1 MALVLRDRVKET
13 STVTGTGAI
22 SLDGAIG
29 AYEAFGTVLSDGDTT
44 YYTIVQSDSSVD
56 EYEIGLGT
64 YNATSD
70 TLARTTIFRSSNSNA
85 AVNFSAGT
93 KDVFITY
100 PSDRSV
106 YKTNDGH
113 ILLPDSDKFLA
124 GDGSDLQIYH
134 NGTNSFIVNE
144 AANDLVI
151 RNAVDDK
158 DVLIQTA
165 NQAGDGVASYI
176 LADGST
182 GQVVLYHYGTQIL
195 NTLSS
200 GINVA
205 GTVTLDD
212 TLRMDGTL
220 PTINLMESDTT
231 DFNARIRLNG
241 GNLVIQ
247 KVPDDLSTSLAHF
260 LLEMDTGDIAFY
272 NGSGVQKLKWDAGN
286 ERLGVGNVSPER
298 TFHVTGT
305 SLFSNGNS
313 GCANDG
319 DVMIEDDTNVV
330 LRLATAND
338 QSGYLAF
345 ADPENN
351 LAGYIRYRHDNDT
364 MVFASNATAI
374 AALSSTGL
382 RVGSSTAPDEPL
394 HVDGTVKIEE
404 TSTTG
409 PSGGGGTTN
418 FLKLEN
424 NDDTGD
430 TRSNIIFTSVD
441 DGGTTRHGASI
452 VFRKDN
458 DTAWVSGSSYSSTLA
473 FYTRENTGNQ
483 LERMTIRA
491 NGDVG
496 INQLNP
502 VAKLTVDGDGF
513 FTGDTDDTAYTTS
526 GVFSGT
532 YSATYA
538 NTSSYSTPE
547 IGLIGSA
554 ITGWGPED
562 EHGQIRWYTRDG
574 SGIGR
579 RDIAKI
585 LAVNEVGNSSTTTTS
600 SAAIAFYTSEQNAN
614 VAERMRISDGGDVGI
629 GTTAPAQLLHLA
641 GPKETS
647 IIRLQST
654 TNDASW
660 ATGERIG
667 AIQFFSN
674 DGSGAGSGTKG
685 SINYAVQG
693 STGGTTY
700 MSFSVADGYAAGTNN
715 VERMRITDDG
725 HVGIG
730 TTAPETR
737 LGVVTSSSTAYA
749 TSYTGA
755 DSYTPKDFDV
765 LYVEN
770 SNHGTDSHAASI
782 WFEVGN
788 PATNTTGT
796 DRPGRIAL
804 IPKDDEAYG
813 SQFVFQTRQ
822 SDGALTEKLRITHD
836 GNVGIG
842 TTTPAQPLEVSNTGT
857 TNSRIRITQSDAVGA
872 SATAIAEF
880 AGSDGRHSFV
890 GAVQSDLVLQT
901 DVDDRIFFKTNS
913 ASRFIIN
920 NPSATRTAVLYS
932 TNSGHS
938 SLSLTSDGTDK
949 LSFLSFGDDD
959 DDNYGQIIFDH
970 NQNILSFQNGGGTIL
985 NGTRDYL
992 TIANDGKVGINNVLA
1007 PSYNLEVNGSF
1018 AATTKSFVIDH
1029 PTKPDH
1035 KLRYGSLEG
1044 PENGVYVRGKLV
1056 GTNTIELPE
1065 HWTGLVDEDTI
1076 TVQLTPNTRWQKLYV
1091 KEIKD
1096 NTVIVANAQL
1106 LSNKTDCFYTVFA
1119 ERKDVDRLEVEIP
1132 NGNT

>member
-29 AYEAFGTVLSDGDTT
+29 AYEAFGTALSDGDTT

-64 YNATSD
+64 YDATAD
-70 TLARTTIFRSSNSNA
+70 TLARTQVFRSSNSNA

-100 PSDRSV
+100 PSDKAV
-106 YKTNDGH
+106 YRN
-113 ILLPDSDKFLA
+113 SN
-124 GDGSDLQIYH
+124 GD
-134 NGTNSFIVNE
+134 VN
-144 AANDLVI
+144 L
-151 RNAVDDK
+151 
-158 DVLIQTA
+158 
-165 NQAGDGVASYI
+165 
-176 LADGST
+176 
-182 GQVVLYHYGTQIL
+182 
-195 NTLSS
+195 
-200 GINVA
+200 A

-212 TLRMDGTL
+212 TLRMDGNL

-241 GNLVIQ
+241 RNLVIQ

-272 NGSGVQKLKWDAGN
+272 NGSGTQKLKWTAAN
-286 ERLGVGNVSPER
+286 ERLGIGNVSPER
-298 TFHVTGT
+298 TLHVTGT
-305 SLFSNGNS
+305 SLFSNGDS
-313 GCANDG
+313 GVANDG

-364 MVFASNATAI
+364 MVFASDDTAI

-382 RVGSSTAPDEPL
+382 RVGSSSAPDTPL
-394 HVDGTVKIEE
+394 HVVGTVKIEE

-409 PSGGGGTTN
+409 PSGGGGSTN

-424 NDDTGD
+424 NDDSGD

-458 DTAWVSGSSYSSTLA
+458 DTAWVSGSSYSSTLG
-473 FYTRENTGNQ
+473 FYTRNNNGNQ
-483 LERMTIRA
+483 NERLTIRA

-496 INQLNP
+496 INQLDP

-513 FTGDTDDTAYTTS
+513 FTGDTDDTAYNTS

-538 NTSSYSTPE
+538 NTNSYSTPE
-547 IGLIGSA
+547 IGLVGSA
-554 ITGWGPED
+554 ITGWGPGD

-585 LAVNEVGNSSTTTTS
+585 LVVNEVGNGSTTTTS
-600 SAAIAFYTSEQNAN
+600 SAAMAFYTSGQNLAA
-614 VAERMRISDGGDVGI
+614 VERMRISDDGKVGI
-629 GTTAPAQLLHLA
+629 GANVPAQLLHLA

-660 ATGERIG
+660 TTGERIG

-700 MSFSVADGYAAGTNN
+700 MSFCVADNDAAGTNN
-715 VERMRITDDG
+715 VERMRIDANG
-725 HVGIG
+725 YVGIG
-730 TTAPETR
+730 
-737 LGVVTSSSTAYA
+737 
-749 TSYTGA
+749 
-755 DSYTPKDFDV
+755 
-765 LYVEN
+765 
-770 SNHGTDSHAASI
+770 
-782 WFEVGN
+782 
-788 PATNTTGT
+788 ATNPQGSLEVQNGSATTVIIGSGGNT
-796 DRPGRIAL
+796 SDDIQTLEFRDRYGVSGFTNGQVGSYIKQIREGVNGKYHLAFGVSNDNTLDASEVMRI
-804 IPKDDEAYG
+804 DRSGY
-813 SQFVFQTRQ
+813 
-822 SDGALTEKLRITHD
+822 
-836 GNVGIG
+836 VGIG
-842 TTTPAQPLEVSNTGT
+842 TTTPAQPLEVSNTGG
-857 TNSRIRITQSDAVGA
+857 TNSRIRITQSDAVGD

-890 GAVQSDLVLQT
+890 GAFQSDLVLQT
-901 DVDDRIFFKTNS
+901 DVNDRILFKTDS
-913 ASRFIIN
+913 GSRFLIN
-920 NPSATRTAVLYS
+920 APSATRTAVLYS

-938 SLSLTSDGTDK
+938 SLSLLSSDTDN

-970 NQNILSFQNGGGTIL
+970 NQNILSFQNGGGTTVSG
-985 NGTRDYL
+985 NRDYI
-992 TIANDGKVGINNVLA
+992 TIANNGKVGINNVLA

-1091 KEIKD
+1091 KDIKD
-1096 NTVIVANAQL
+1096 NTVVVANAQL
-1106 LSNKTDCFYTVFA
+1106 LSSKTDCFYTVFA